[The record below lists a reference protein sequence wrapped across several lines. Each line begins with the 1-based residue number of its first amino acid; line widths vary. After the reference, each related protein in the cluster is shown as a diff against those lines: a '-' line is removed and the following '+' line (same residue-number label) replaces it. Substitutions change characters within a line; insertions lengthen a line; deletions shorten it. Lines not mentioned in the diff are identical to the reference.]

1 MDAGPDTDSE
11 PEIDESALDS
21 SGISDNSS
29 AVAPDQ
35 LTTATDIDTGT
46 EIEVATETET
56 ETQEETEVV
65 EDVTEVAQETAAD
78 ESVGAPEV
86 DVVATAS
93 VTENE
98 SNTTVATLSIT
109 NPGENEIN
117 FEITGEDS
125 DKVVF
130 DAETNSIQLID
141 GLDHETN
148 DTLDIT
154 LVVTDDLGNI
164 QINDLTIEVDDVNE
178 APSMLSMTH
187 NNLISVNASINDVQ
201 ANGSNISETTEIG
214 AVVAD
219 ITVADPDGD
228 TVQYTLAG
236 TGSDNFAISNSG
248 EITLTSELNFESQ
261 SQFTIQVVSSDGI
274 NEIVQDVVIYVV
286 NDNEAPSVT
295 LDNFTVAENAAAG
308 TVLATATGLDPEG
321 LDVTYTIAGT
331 GSENFQ
337 IDNNGNITLIDSL
350 DYETAQSYE
359 LTIFASDGL
368 FSVPKVVTVSITD
381 SNEAPSVTSSVAFN
395 SFLEN
400 TAVGTTIA
408 TSAGSDPE
416 NDTITYSLS
425 GAGSDK
431 FSVDADGKV
440 TLASA
445 LDYETATSYSINL
458 NASDGTSTTTKVLTI
473 NVGNVAELVYSG
485 SLAASSQ
492 NETIST
498 GSVILSSS
506 TSGAEGTVTYSISDP
521 DNKFAINASTGEVT
535 LANALDHET
544 KTSHSFTV
552 TASDGSNSESQ
563 TFTLQIND
571 VDLSI
576 SASLAS
582 AAQTEGIATGTTI
595 IAAPT
600 ASGAEGTITYS
611 ITDADNK
618 FTVDSSTGAVTLAN
632 ALDYETK
639 TSHTFTLTA
648 SDGTTTTSQ
657 TFTLSVTDI
666 DLANL
671 VTALANTTLDENASV
686 GTSVASVSSLENDTG
701 STATYSITA
710 GNSAGK
716 FSVNSSTGAITT
728 AAAVDFKDAK
738 SYTLTLTASA
748 GGDTTSSTVVIP
760 VQNIED
766 LQSTSV
772 RFSQAYHSVTQ
783 TGFSAT
789 ATRGPSGSSMA
800 NFVLEEATNDATSY
814 LLTTSSSNGG
824 RDATNNFVQAVSQET
839 NSSVDVQYYFPLVQ
853 NNSSERKD
861 IFDGT
866 QTAKIVDKANSSNK
880 IDFTTS
886 EILYGGMESINDS
899 FYFMQLDKDET
910 SLSIAGSIDMLIL
923 DTYYN
928 EYTSRLVSRA
938 QAKGINVTDS
948 RISLEWFIE

>member
-1 MDAGPDTDSE
+1 M
-11 PEIDESALDS
+11 
-21 SGISDNSS
+21 
-29 AVAPDQ
+29 
-35 LTTATDIDTGT
+35 
-46 EIEVATETET
+46 
-56 ETQEETEVV
+56 
-65 EDVTEVAQETAAD
+65 
-78 ESVGAPEV
+78 
-86 DVVATAS
+86 
-93 VTENE
+93 
-98 SNTTVATLSIT
+98 
-109 NPGENEIN
+109 
-117 FEITGEDS
+117 
-125 DKVVF
+125 
-130 DAETNSIQLID
+130 
-141 GLDHETN
+141 
-148 DTLDIT
+148 
-154 LVVTDDLGNI
+154 
-164 QINDLTIEVDDVNE
+164 
-178 APSMLSMTH
+178 
-187 NNLISVNASINDVQ
+187 
-201 ANGSNISETTEIG
+201 
-214 AVVAD
+214 
-219 ITVADPDGD
+219 
-228 TVQYTLAG
+228 
-236 TGSDNFAISNSG
+236 
-248 EITLTSELNFESQ
+248 
-261 SQFTIQVVSSDGI
+261 
-274 NEIVQDVVIYVV
+274 
-286 NDNEAPSVT
+286 
-295 LDNFTVAENAAAG
+295 
-308 TVLATATGLDPEG
+308 
-321 LDVTYTIAGT
+321 
-331 GSENFQ
+331 
-337 IDNNGNITLIDSL
+337 
-350 DYETAQSYE
+350 
-359 LTIFASDGL
+359 
-368 FSVPKVVTVSITD
+368 
-381 SNEAPSVTSSVAFN
+381 
-395 SFLEN
+395 
-400 TAVGTTIA
+400 
-408 TSAGSDPE
+408 
-416 NDTITYSLS
+416 
-425 GAGSDK
+425 
-431 FSVDADGKV
+431 
-440 TLASA
+440 
-445 LDYETATSYSINL
+445 
-458 NASDGTSTTTKVLTI
+458 
-473 NVGNVAELVYSG
+473 AELVYSG

-506 TSGAEGTVTYSISDP
+506 TSGAEGTVTYTITDP
-521 DNKFAINASTGEVT
+521 DNKFAINASTGEVP

-552 TASDGSNSESQ
+552 TANDGSNSESQ

-582 AAQTEGIATGTTI
+582 AAQTEGIAAGTTI

-632 ALDYETK
+632 ALDYATK

-657 TFTLSVTDI
+657 TFTLNVTDV

-839 NSSVDVQYYFPLVQ
+839 NSSVDVQYYFPLEQ
-853 NNSSERKD
+853 NNSSDRKD

-880 IDFTTS
+880 IDFATS

-923 DTYYN
+923 DSYSSD
-928 EYTSRLVSRA
+928 YTERLEDRA
-938 QAKGINVTDS
+938 EAKGINVPIVEYS
-948 RISLEWFIE
+948 GAVH